1 MAPKKVFDEMYREL
15 NLVQAHVLSRHFP
28 YLAFSGTFLSEEFA
42 AVTHLGLS
50 TILLGTQH
58 NSTYQWRD
66 KPFQQTHRQESK
78 FFQKS

>member
-1 MAPKKVFDEMYREL
+1 MALKKAFDEMYREL
-15 NLVQAHVLSRHFP
+15 NPVQVHVLSRHFP
-28 YLAFSGTFLSEEFA
+28 YLAFSGTFLSRKFA

-78 FFQKS
+78 FYQKS